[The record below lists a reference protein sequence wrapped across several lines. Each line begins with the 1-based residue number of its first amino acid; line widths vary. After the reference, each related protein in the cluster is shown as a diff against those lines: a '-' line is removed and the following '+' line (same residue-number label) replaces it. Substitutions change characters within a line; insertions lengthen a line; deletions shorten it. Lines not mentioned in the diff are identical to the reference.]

1 MKLIVDPAQRFSKM
15 RSHTATH
22 LLHAELTKIFPNTKQ
37 AWSLVDDD
45 LLRFD
50 FYADRLLT
58 VEELQTIE
66 ENINI
71 LIYQS
76 LSVICEEMSMKEAQ
90 EL

>member
-1 MKLIVDPAQRFSKM
+1 
-15 RSHTATH
+15 
-22 LLHAELTKIFPNTKQ
+22 
-37 AWSLVDDD
+37 LVDDD

-71 LIYQS
+71 LIHQS
-76 LSVICEEMSMKEAQ
+76 LSVVCKEMSLKEAQ